1 MKRKVLFVT
10 VGLLLVALTFSACL
24 PGLPVSGLDSE
35 SQAATQEAI
44 IMQAVQSTS
53 TTIAMQTQI
62 SQLETQVAQASTPQA
77 QQPSATVQP
86 SATSEPVFTATP
98 APPTATNT
106 PEPPTN
112 TPTNTAEPPTPEA
125 PTTTPTRTATPIP
138 CNLAQFVSD
147 VTVQDG
153 ATFVPGATFTKTWRL
168 KNIGACTWTTSYDIV
183 FVDGNQMSAPSAV
196 DMPGNVA
203 KGQVIDISVN
213 MKAPSNTGRYRS
225 NWMIR
230 DASGVLFGVGVSGTP
245 FYADI
250 RVSESSSGS
259 LLNFVDRM
267 CEASWS
273 NADGGLPCPG
283 ENNDAEGFVRRIDK
297 PTLESGYVDDEP
309 VLQMFPQ
316 MINNGQ
322 IRGKYP
328 AVRVKSG
335 QHFVATIGCANKA
348 TNCDV
353 TFRLAYQ
360 IGNDSWKTLK
370 SWHEVYDKKFVSV
383 DVDLS
388 SLAGKDVKFILIILA
403 NGSSSDDR
411 AQWLAPRIIQ
421 K

>member
-1 MKRKVLFVT
+1 MKSKYLFVT
-10 VGLLLVALTFSACL
+10 VGLLLVALTLSACF
-24 PGLPVSGLDSE
+24 PGLPVSGVDSQG
-35 SQAATQEAI
+35 QAATQEAI
-44 IMQAVQSTS
+44 IMQAVQATS

-77 QQPSATVQP
+77 QQPSAAAQP

-98 APPTATNT
+98 AQPTATST
-106 PEPPTN
+106 PEPPTS
-112 TPTNTAEPPTPEA
+112 TPTDTPTATVEVPVATA
-125 PTTTPTRTATPIP
+125 TRTATPIP

-168 KNIGACTWTTSYDIV
+168 KNIGACTWTTDYDIV

-196 DMPGNVA
+196 NMPGNVS
-203 KGQVIDISVN
+203 KGQVIDVSVN
-213 MKAPSNTGRYRS
+213 MKAPSNTGSYRS

-230 DASGVLFGVGVSGTP
+230 DASGILFGVGVSGAP

-250 RVSESSSGS
+250 RVSESSSSS

-283 ENNDAEGFVRRIDK
+283 ENNDADGFVRRIDN

-328 AVRVKSG
+328 AVRVKNG
-335 QHFVATIGCANKA
+335 QHFVATIGCAYKA
-348 TNCDV
+348 TDCDV

-360 IGNDSWKTLK
+360 IGSDSWKTLK
-370 SWHEVYDKKFVSV
+370 NWHEVYDKKFISV

-403 NGSSSDDR
+403 NGSSKDDR

>member
-1 MKRKVLFVT
+1 MKPKYLFVC
-10 VGLLLVALTFSACL
+10 VGLLLVALASSACF
-24 PGLPVSGLDSE
+24 PGLPVSGVDSE

-62 SQLETQVAQASTPQA
+62 SQLETQIAQA

-106 PEPPTN
+106 PESPTS
-112 TPTNTAEPPTPEA
+112 TPTNTAVPPTTEA
-125 PTTTPTRTATPIP
+125 PTSTATRTATPIP

-213 MKAPSNTGRYRS
+213 MKAPSSTGRYRS

-230 DASGVLFGVGVSGTP
+230 DASGVLFGVGVSGSP

-273 NADGGLPCPG
+273 NAEAGLPCPG
-283 ENNDAEGFVRRIDK
+283 ENNDARGFVRRIDN

-335 QHFVATIGCANKA
+335 QHFVATIGCAYKA